1 MILLAVTVNET
12 TQMDETNSVYV
23 SVYYISTRSSQILR
37 GKSNILPLISYFQDA
52 TASVE
57 KHEFLLQVFEDNR
70 KKIRKKSGLNRCEFF
85 GQFFSRC
92 DTHHSI
98 VNVILL
104 KAINSPVL

>member
-23 SVYYISTRSSQILR
+23 SVYYISTRSSR

-70 KKIRKKSGLNRCEFF
+70 KKIRKKSGLNRCECF